1 MNSVNIIGRI
11 TKDLDVRRAQS
22 GTSCCSFS
30 VAVDRTYKQ
39 PRQPDADFIG
49 CKAFG
54 KIAENM
60 QKYLH
65 KGSQVG
71 ITGHIQT
78 GSYTNREG
86 QKVYT
91 TDVIADH
98 VDFLDPKNSQ
108 NQQTNGYG
116 NQNSNGYQN
125 NYSQQSGGYVQ
136 RGFGE
141 TTAYNYGNESI
152 PIDSGDLPF

>member
-39 PRQPDADFIG
+39 PGQPDADFIR

-54 KIAENM
+54 KTADNM
-60 QKYLH
+60 QRFLH
-65 KGSQVG
+65 KGSQIGV
-71 ITGHIQT
+71 TGHIQT
-78 GSYTNREG
+78 GSYNNQQG

-108 NQQTNGYG
+108 QDNGYG
-116 NQNSNGYQN
+116 NDNYRNFINQNG
-125 NYSQQSGGYVQ
+125 YSQQSGGYVQ

-141 TTAYNYGNESI
+141 TSSYSDVEVDPS
-152 PIDSGDLPF
+152 DLPF